1 MTLKAAWI
9 TPLGPR
15 GPFTLT
21 LESDGV
27 EGPDRL
33 PVHEMVFPETPADAP
48 KRHTV
53 ALSCLNTDD
62 LRLLQQLL
70 ADSLQPTGR
79 YEQAVVKLEEDDFP
93 MEDPHAPPTD
103 SQH

>member
-21 LESDGV
+21 LESAEV
-27 EGPDRL
+27 GPGQRL
-33 PVHEMVFPETPADAP
+33 PVREMVFPETPADAP

-53 ALSCLNTDD
+53 ALPCLTTDD
-62 LRLLQQLL
+62 LDLLERLIQESRSP
-70 ADSLQPTGR
+70 DGR
-79 YEQAVVKLEEDDFP
+79 TFEQATAKIDGEGP
-93 MEDPHAPPTD
+93 R
-103 SQH
+103 

>member
-21 LESDGV
+21 LESAEV
-27 EGPDRL
+27 GPGHQL
-33 PVHEMVFPETPADAP
+33 PVREMVFPETPADAP

-53 ALSCLNTDD
+53 ALPCLTSDD

-79 YEQAVVKLEEDDFP
+79 YEQATVKLEEDDFP
-93 MEDPHAPPTD
+93 EDTD
-103 SQH
+103 AQADDPQH